1 MEIVVICQFRFFE
14 ARGLT
19 TVQVPEKYLL
29 PSRIIFQLKIFSFS
43 KIFGKRYKEHTQSDF

>member
-1 MEIVVICQFRFFE
+1 MEIVVSCQFRFFE

-19 TVQVPEKYLL
+19 TVQVPQKYLL

-43 KIFGKRYKEHTQSDF
+43 KKYMEYPQSDF